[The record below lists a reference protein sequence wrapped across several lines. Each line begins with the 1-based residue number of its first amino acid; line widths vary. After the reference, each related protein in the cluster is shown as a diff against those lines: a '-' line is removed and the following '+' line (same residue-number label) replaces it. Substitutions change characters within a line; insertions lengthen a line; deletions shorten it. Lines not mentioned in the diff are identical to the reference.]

1 MICLGPLDFAVVVDL
16 VAADVV
22 SPQVVISLAPLVVS
36 VVDDLVDDDVV
47 G

>member
-22 SPQVVISLAPLVVS
+22 SPLVVICLGSLVVADVVDF
-36 VVDDLVDDDVV
+36 VVDDAV